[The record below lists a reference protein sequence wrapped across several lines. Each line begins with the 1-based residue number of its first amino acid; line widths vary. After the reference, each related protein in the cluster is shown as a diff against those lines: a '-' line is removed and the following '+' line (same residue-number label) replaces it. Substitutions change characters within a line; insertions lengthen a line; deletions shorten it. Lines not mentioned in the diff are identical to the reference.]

1 MFHDNIQDKF
11 EDTKWV
17 IRNRKSH
24 DRQLQYNDKIILLND
39 IPWEVKYYAE
49 NYRLSGN
56 TNTTKIGE

>member
-24 DRQLQYNDKIILLND
+24 DTIAIQ
-39 IPWEVKYYAE
+39 
-49 NYRLSGN
+49 
-56 TNTTKIGE
+56 